1 MIKYKEKADIK
12 VRVYIPENVDENM
25 RRRRIGEIYNILKA
39 KENEL
44 EANGDKTK

>member
-12 VRVYIPENVDENM
+12 VRVYIPENIDKSM
-25 RRRRIGEIYNILKA
+25 RRRRIGEIYNILKT

-44 EANGDKTK
+44 AAIDDTTK